1 MSHSLTSANGSYNE
15 KQIVQKRNNSQLFL
29 STPIFFVVVVV
40 VGGGGGGEGCGWGL
54 LQGWALVK
62 FSSQQDGH
70 LFQVSTNLRLGA

>member
-1 MSHSLTSANGSYNE
+1 MSHSLTSANGSYDE

-40 VGGGGGGEGCGWGL
+40 VGGGEGEGCGWGL

>member
-1 MSHSLTSANGSYNE
+1 MSHSLTSANGSYDE

-40 VGGGGGGEGCGWGL
+40 VGGGGGEGCGWGL

>member
-1 MSHSLTSANGSYNE
+1 M
-15 KQIVQKRNNSQLFL
+15 QKRNNSQLFL

-40 VGGGGGGEGCGWGL
+40 VGGGGGEGCGWGL

>member
-40 VGGGGGGEGCGWGL
+40 VGGGGGEGCGWGL

>member
-1 MSHSLTSANGSYNE
+1 MSHSLTSANGSYDE

-40 VGGGGGGEGCGWGL
+40 VGGGGEEGCGWGL

>member
-29 STPIFFVVVVV
+29 STRIFFVVVVV
-40 VGGGGGGEGCGWGL
+40 VGGGGGEGCGWGL

>member
-40 VGGGGGGEGCGWGL
+40 VGGRVVGGVFFK
-54 LQGWALVK
+54 A
-62 FSSQQDGH
+62 GH
-70 LFQVSTNLRLGA
+70 LLNFPPNRMGTYSR

>member
-1 MSHSLTSANGSYNE
+1 MSHSLTSANGSYDE

-29 STPIFFVVVVV
+29 STPIFVVVVV
-40 VGGGGGGEGCGWGL
+40 VVGGGEGCGWGL

>member
-40 VGGGGGGEGCGWGL
+40 VGGGERVAGGVFFK
-54 LQGWALVK
+54 A
-62 FSSQQDGH
+62 GH
-70 LFQVSTNLRLGA
+70 LLNFPPNRMGTYSR

>member
-1 MSHSLTSANGSYNE
+1 MSHSLTSANGSYDE
-15 KQIVQKRNNSQLFL
+15 KQIVQKINNSQLFL
-29 STPIFFVVVVV
+29 STPIFVVVVGV
-40 VGGGGGGEGCGWGL
+40 VGGGGEEGCGWGL